1 MTRKS
6 RDLSRRQALVVA
18 GGALATP
25 MLAAGIARAADDWPN
40 RPVKYIVV
48 FPAGGPTDTLS
59 RIAAREP
66 PEMAGPH
73 FLIAR
78 PARAHRGARA
88 LGDDRPAIHHRQ
100 PRRFGRQCR
109 RRDDREVGARRLH
122 RGPL

>member
-40 RPVKYIVV
+40 KPVRYIVV

-59 RIAAREP
+59 RLVCHQLSEGNP
-66 PEMAGPH
+66 PH
-73 FLIAR
+73 SIQ
-78 PARAHRGARA
+78 
-88 LGDDRPAIHHRQ
+88 DTS
-100 PRRFGRQCR
+100 
-109 RRDDREVGARRLH
+109 
-122 RGPL
+122 RGPGGNVGPEASPRAAPGGYTIGLYPIASHAIAPPLYAKLPFDAGKD